1 MTRLIR
7 PARTRLYTRVPS
19 EKDLSNHPCSFRNIS
34 LPVLFQGFAL
44 LPDEKLESH
53 PRGREESRCLH
64 RRLINSCGTDA
75 SRCMP
80 VPFRLERG

>member
-1 MTRLIR
+1 MKKIYRIIR
-7 PARTRLYTRVPS
+7 
-19 EKDLSNHPCSFRNIS
+19 CSFRNIS

-80 VPFRLERG
+80 VPLEWNEANAFYGGG